1 MQTGSWKRKRDK
13 NNLSFNSLVFLIC
26 LEILHRLYLLCGESE
41 QAVTTFLKGIEKQGK
56 EGIEKQG
63 KLKFLMLSSTLV
75 AS

>member
-1 MQTGSWKRKRDK
+1 M
-13 NNLSFNSLVFLIC
+13 FLIC